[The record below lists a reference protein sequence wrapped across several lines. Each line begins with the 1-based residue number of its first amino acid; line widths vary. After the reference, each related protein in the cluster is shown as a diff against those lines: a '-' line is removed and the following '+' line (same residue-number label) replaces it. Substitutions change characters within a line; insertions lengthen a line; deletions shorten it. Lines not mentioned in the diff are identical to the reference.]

1 MRMKKII
8 LLLHLSLIILGIHSC
23 YLGKKIEQ
31 NLVIYI
37 DKNEF
42 YSKSIS
48 YVEYPQYLNN
58 LTNEY
63 YRDNFLKSLQNE
75 TTYQTNITLTQNPAE
90 ANYILKLKYFE
101 VSESESKQTVN
112 DAASPYNGQTYYL
125 SEIDTK
131 CDFDILKGTEKI
143 GSYTAY
149 ADKDEK
155 LKNNQTILQLAV
167 GANKDNTQYREKS
180 LQSDICNDLSEKCGR
195 RTWNLFTQKL
205 AKKLK

>member
-1 MRMKKII
+1 MMKKLSV
-8 LLLHLSLIILGIHSC
+8 LLLLSIVTIAIQSC
-23 YLGKKIEQ
+23 YVGKKIEQ

-42 YSKSIS
+42 YSKAIS

-58 LTNEY
+58 FTTEY
-63 YRDNFLKSLQNE
+63 YTDNFLKSLQNE
-75 TTYQTNITLTQNPAE
+75 TTYQTNITLTQNVAE

-180 LQSDICNDLSEKCGR
+180 LQSDVCNDLAEKCGR

>member
-1 MRMKKII
+1 MKKIFSLLVLGVI
-8 LLLHLSLIILGIHSC
+8 LFTTHSC

-37 DKNEF
+37 DKNTLT
-42 YSKSIS
+42 SKTVSLVQQPI
-48 YVEYPQYLNN
+48 YLNYYTTEQYAEN
-58 LTNEY
+58 FYTKLLNEV
-63 YRDNFLKSLQNE
+63 
-75 TTYQTNITLTQNPAE
+75 TYQSNITITDDVTK
-90 ANYILKLKYFE
+90 ANYILKLNYFE

-155 LKNNQTILQLAV
+155 LKNNQTILQLAT
-167 GANKDNTQYREKS
+167 GSNKDNNQYREKS
-180 LQSDICNDLSEKCGR
+180 LSSDICNDLAEKCGR

>member
-1 MRMKKII
+1 MRTKKILSI
-8 LLLHLSLIILGIHSC
+8 LVLSLILIGIHSC

-31 NLVIYI
+31 SLVIYI

-42 YSKSIS
+42 YSKAVS

-58 LTNEY
+58 YSNEY
-63 YRDNFLKSLQNE
+63 YTDNFLKSLQNE
-75 TTYQTNITLTQNPAE
+75 TTYQTNITLTQNAAE

-167 GANKDNTQYREKS
+167 GANKNNTQYREKS
-180 LQSDICNDLSEKCGR
+180 LQSDICNDLAEKCGK

>member
-1 MRMKKII
+1 MIKK
-8 LLLHLSLIILGIHSC
+8 LSNLFLLGIVVFTIQSC

-37 DKNEF
+37 DK
-42 YSKSIS
+42 SSLITKSIS
-48 YVEYPQYLNN
+48 NVQQPIYLNN
-58 LTNEY
+58 YTIEQYTETFYNKLLNEV
-63 YRDNFLKSLQNE
+63 
-75 TTYQTNITLTQNPAE
+75 TYQTNITITDDVSK
-90 ANYILKLKYFE
+90 ANYTLKLNYFE
-101 VSESESKQTVN
+101 VVESESRQVVN

-131 CDFDILKGTEKI
+131 CNFDILKGTEKI
-143 GSYTAY
+143 ENYTAY

-180 LQSDICNDLSEKCGR
+180 LQSDVCNDLAEKCGR